1 MFINKSP
8 DGRNNICGAK
18 VALLRKAEGISQ
30 RELADRL
37 QCLGLDVDKNA
48 VQRIESGQ
56 RFVTDI
62 ELEYL
67 AKAFGISP
75 ADFFLKQAQ
84 PCSLIFF
91 FQHLWHIAT

>member
-1 MFINKSP
+1 MFINKTP

-37 QCLGLDVDKNA
+37 QRLGLDVDKNA

-67 AKAFGISP
+67 AKVFGISP
-75 ADFFLKQAQ
+75 ADFF
-84 PCSLIFF
+84 
-91 FQHLWHIAT
+91 

>member
-37 QCLGLDVDKNA
+37 QRLGLDVDKNA

-62 ELEYL
+62 ELEHL

-75 ADFFLKQAQ
+75 ADFF
-84 PCSLIFF
+84 
-91 FQHLWHIAT
+91 

>member
-37 QCLGLDVDKNA
+37 QRLGLDVDKNA

-62 ELEYL
+62 ELGYL

-75 ADFFLKQAQ
+75 ADFF
-84 PCSLIFF
+84 
-91 FQHLWHIAT
+91 

>member
-1 MFINKSP
+1 MFTNKSP
-8 DGRNNICGAK
+8 DGKNNICGAK

-37 QCLGLDVDKNA
+37 QRLGLDVDKNA

-75 ADFFLKQAQ
+75 ADFF
-84 PCSLIFF
+84 
-91 FQHLWHIAT
+91 

>member
-1 MFINKSP
+1 MFINKTP

-37 QCLGLDVDKNA
+37 QRLGLDVDKNA

-75 ADFFLKQAQ
+75 ADFF
-84 PCSLIFF
+84 
-91 FQHLWHIAT
+91 

>member
-37 QCLGLDVDKNA
+37 QRLGLDVDKNA

-75 ADFFLKQAQ
+75 ADFF
-84 PCSLIFF
+84 
-91 FQHLWHIAT
+91 

>member
-37 QCLGLDVDKNA
+37 QRLGLDVDKNA

-75 ADFFLKQAQ
+75 ADYF
-84 PCSLIFF
+84 
-91 FQHLWHIAT
+91 